1 MPPEEETAQ
10 PAAATPKPAESK
22 AAPSRSDKGGETV
35 ADAMRRLG
43 GDNVFSGDEPTKEE
57 PAAEAEAKPE
67 GDEKPKKKAPK
78 REVTPDPKPE
88 GEVEQLKQLAT
99 KLGMVVEDGKVRT
112 EERVELREAKRQNI
126 AAIQAAETQAKE
138 RIDAVIKEAEPKI
151 KRATDLEA
159 ALKAGDYDAIGKV
172 LGFKDWNDLAEDQLK
187 RFSDPAHVR
196 LREIEAQ
203 LKKRDEEAEQA
214 KKAAEEQQASQAE
227 LAARSQYKQQLA
239 GKMEQ
244 SSEPLVKA
252 MSKMPNF
259 VSAVFG
265 VQQQTYRSEGQPLS
279 PEHAI
284 HYKPPGGGPTLHE
297 ELKALYDALAPVFGK
312 ATPEAAAGTVA
323 KPKPK
328 TPEIPRT
335 APQKRPAPG
344 SDREWFADAHRR
356 LAEAENEDRRN
367 RSNGNA
373 RGY

>member
-1 MPPEEETAQ
+1 MDPETA
-10 PAAATPKPAESK
+10 AAPETTEAPKPAEPK
-22 AAPSRSDKGGETV
+22 ASRADKKPETL

-43 GDNVFSGDEPTKEE
+43 GENVFSGEEPTKEE
-57 PAAEAEAKPE
+57 PTETEADTKPE
-67 GDEKPKKKAPK
+67 GNEKPKKKAPK
-78 REVTPDPKPE
+78 REVTPEPKSE
-88 GEVEQLKQLAT
+88 GEIEKLKQLAT
-99 KLGMVVEDGKVRT
+99 QLGMVVEDGKVIT
-112 EERVELREAKRQNI
+112 EERVKLREDRRQNI
-126 AAIQAAETQAKE
+126 AAIKQAEAQAKN
-138 RIDAVIKEAEPKI
+138 RIDAAIQDAEPKI
-151 KRATDLEA
+151 KRAVELEA
-159 ALKAGDYDAIGKV
+159 ALKAGDYDGIGKV

-227 LAARSQYKQQLA
+227 LAARAQYKQQLA

-244 SSEPLVKA
+244 SGDPLVKA

-265 VQQQTYRSEGQPLS
+265 VQQQTYRSEGQPLN

-297 ELKALYDALAPVFGK
+297 ELKSLYDALAPVFGK
-312 ATPEAAAGTVA
+312 PAAETEPAGTVA

-328 TPEIPRT
+328 TPQLPP
-335 APQKRPAPG
+335 ASPQKKATPG